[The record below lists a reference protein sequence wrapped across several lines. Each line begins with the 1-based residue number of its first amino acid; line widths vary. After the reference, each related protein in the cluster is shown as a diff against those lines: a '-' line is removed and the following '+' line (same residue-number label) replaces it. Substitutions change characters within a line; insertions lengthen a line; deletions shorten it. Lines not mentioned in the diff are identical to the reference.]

1 MFEPPILEQLMGVGG
16 LLLGFVAVYRHI
28 KMQEQREEEE
38 RQKEQEF
45 ASMIIQGHNHAF
57 ERGREDKWQE
67 IRKNIRREFKGFT
80 YDNEPPQ
87 GLRSEHLGLRQEPLA
102 LPEPKMHI
110 LK

>member
-45 ASMIIQGHNHAF
+45 ASIIIQGYNHAY

-67 IRKNIRREFKGFT
+67 IRKNIRRPFPGFT
-80 YDNEPPQ
+80 YDNERPE
-87 GLRSEHLGLRQEPLA
+87 GLRPEPLA

>member
-1 MFEPPILEQLMGVGG
+1 MFEPPILDQLMGVGG

-45 ASMIIQGHNHAF
+45 ESMIIQGYNHAF

-67 IRKNIRREFKGFT
+67 IRKNIRRDFTGFT
-80 YDNEPPQ
+80 YDNERPE
-87 GLRSEHLGLRQEPLA
+87 GLRPEPLA

-110 LK
+110 SMRICG

>member
-1 MFEPPILEQLMGVGG
+1 MFEPPILDQLMGVGG

-28 KMQEQREEEE
+28 KRQEQREEEE

-45 ASMIIQGHNHAF
+45 ASMIIQGYNHAF

-67 IRKNIRREFKGFT
+67 IRKNIRRDFTGFT
-80 YDNEPPQ
+80 YDNERPE
-87 GLRSEHLGLRQEPLA
+87 GLRPEPLA

>member
-45 ASMIIQGHNHAF
+45 ASIIIQGYNHAY

-67 IRKNIRREFKGFT
+67 IRKNIRRDFTGFT
-80 YDNEPPQ
+80 YDNERPE
-87 GLRSEHLGLRQEPLA
+87 GLRPEPLA
-102 LPEPKMHI
+102 LPEPKMRI

>member
-1 MFEPPILEQLMGVGG
+1 MFEPPILDQLMGVGG
-16 LLLGFVAVYRHI
+16 LLLGFVAAYRHI
-28 KMQEQREEEE
+28 KMQEQRKEEE

-45 ASMIIQGHNHAF
+45 ASMIIQGYNHAY
-57 ERGREDKWQE
+57 ERGREAERQE
-67 IRKNIRREFKGFT
+67 IRKNIRRPFKGFT

-87 GLRSEHLGLRQEPLA
+87 GLRPEPLA

>member
-1 MFEPPILEQLMGVGG
+1 MFEPPILDQLMGVGG

-45 ASMIIQGHNHAF
+45 ASIIIQGYNHAY

-67 IRKNIRREFKGFT
+67 IRKNIRRDFTGFT
-80 YDNEPPQ
+80 YDNERPE
-87 GLRSEHLGLRQEPLA
+87 GLRPEPLA

>member
-1 MFEPPILEQLMGVGG
+1 MFEPPILDQLMGVGG
-16 LLLGFVAVYRHI
+16 LLLGFVAAYRHI

-45 ASMIIQGHNHAF
+45 ASMIIQGYNHAY

-67 IRKNIRREFKGFT
+67 IRKNIRRDFTGFT
-80 YDNEPPQ
+80 YDNERPE
-87 GLRSEHLGLRQEPLA
+87 GLRPEPLA

>member
-45 ASMIIQGHNHAF
+45 ASIIIQGYNHAY

-67 IRKNIRREFKGFT
+67 IRKNIWRDFTGFT
-80 YDNEPPQ
+80 YDNERPE
-87 GLRSEHLGLRQEPLA
+87 GLRPEPLA
-102 LPEPKMHI
+102 LPEPKMRI

>member
-1 MFEPPILEQLMGVGG
+1 MFEPPILDQLMGVGG

-45 ASMIIQGHNHAF
+45 ASMIIQGYNHAF

-67 IRKNIRREFKGFT
+67 IRKNIRRDFTGFT

-87 GLRSEHLGLRQEPLA
+87 GLRPEPLA

>member
-1 MFEPPILEQLMGVGG
+1 MFEPPILDQLMGVGG

-28 KMQEQREEEE
+28 KIKEQREEEE

-45 ASMIIQGHNHAF
+45 ASMIIQGYNHAF
-57 ERGREDKWQE
+57 ERGREEKWQE
-67 IRKNIRREFKGFT
+67 IRKNIRRDFIGFT
-80 YDNEPPQ
+80 YDNERPE
-87 GLRSEHLGLRQEPLA
+87 GLRPEPLA

>member
-1 MFEPPILEQLMGVGG
+1 MFEPPILDQLMGVGG

-45 ASMIIQGHNHAF
+45 APMIIQGYNHAY

-67 IRKNIRREFKGFT
+67 IRKNIRRDFTGFT
-80 YDNEPPQ
+80 YDNERPE
-87 GLRSEHLGLRQEPLA
+87 GLRPEPLA

>member
-1 MFEPPILEQLMGVGG
+1 MYEPPILDQLLGIGG

-38 RQKEQEF
+38 RREEQEF
-45 ASMIIQGHNHAF
+45 ASMIIQGYNHAY

-67 IRKNIRREFKGFT
+67 IRKNIRRDFTGFT
-80 YDNEPPQ
+80 YDNERPE
-87 GLRSEHLGLRQEPLA
+87 GLRPEPLA

>member
-1 MFEPPILEQLMGVGG
+1 MFEPPILDQLMGVGG

-38 RQKEQEF
+38 RAKEQEF
-45 ASMIIQGHNHAF
+45 ASMIIQGYNHAY
-57 ERGREDKWQE
+57 ERGREDKRQE
-67 IRKNIRREFKGFT
+67 IRKNIRRDFTGFT
-80 YDNEPPQ
+80 YDNEPPV